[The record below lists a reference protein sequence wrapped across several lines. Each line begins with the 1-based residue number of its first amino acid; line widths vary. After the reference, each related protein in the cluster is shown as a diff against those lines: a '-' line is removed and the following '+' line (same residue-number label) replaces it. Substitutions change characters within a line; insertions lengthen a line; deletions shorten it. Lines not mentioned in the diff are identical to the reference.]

1 MKHQLKWQILPL
13 FLALIVALGGCGVQA
28 GAPAAAGQAVAAVSN
43 LKLQNLPV
51 NVDVATV
58 EELRQR
64 DDVVILDVREDFEYN
79 DGHIPGATL
88 VPLGQIPNRLNEI
101 PKDKTVIAVC
111 RSGNRSLQA
120 ANFLRQQGFEN
131 VHNMT
136 GGMKAWT
143 QAGYQI
149 EK

>member
-1 MKHQLKWQILPL
+1 MKQQLKWQILPL

-28 GAPAAAGQAVAAVSN
+28 EAPAVDQAAAISDVR
-43 LKLQNLPV
+43 LENLPIS
-51 NVDVATV
+51 VDAATV
-58 EELRQR
+58 EQLRQR
-64 DDVVILDVREDFEYN
+64 DDVVILDVREDSEYN

-88 VPLGQIPNRLNEI
+88 VPLGQIPNRLAEI

-111 RSGNRSLQA
+111 RSGNRSNQA
-120 ANFLRQQGFEN
+120 TDFLRQQGFDN
-131 VHNMT
+131 VHNMA
-136 GGMKAWT
+136 GGMNAWS

>member
-1 MKHQLKWQILPL
+1 MKYQLKWQILPL

-28 GAPAAAGQAVAAVSN
+28 EAPAGDQAVAAVSDVR
-43 LKLQNLPV
+43 LENLPV
-51 NVDVATV
+51 NVDAATV
-58 EELRQR
+58 EQLRQR
-64 DDVVILDVREDFEYN
+64 DDVVILDVREDSEFN

-88 VPLGQIPNRLNEI
+88 VPLGQIPNRLAEI

-111 RSGNRSLQA
+111 RSGNRSNQA

-136 GGMKAWT
+136 GGMNAWSK
-143 QAGYQI
+143 AGYQI

>member
-1 MKHQLKWQILPL
+1 MKQQLTQQILPVL
-13 FLALIVALGGCGVQA
+13 LIVIFALGGCGVQTQ
-28 GAPAAAGQAVAAVSN
+28 APAANQPAAVADVR
-43 LKLQNLPV
+43 LENLPV
-51 NVDVATV
+51 NVDAATV
-58 EELRQR
+58 EQLRQR
-64 DDVVILDVREDFEYN
+64 ADVVILDVREDVEYN

-88 VPLGQIPNRLNEI
+88 VPLGQIPNRLAEI

-111 RSGNRSLQA
+111 RSGNRSGQA
-120 ANFLRQQGFEN
+120 TDFLRQQGFDN

-136 GGMKAWT
+136 GGMNAWS